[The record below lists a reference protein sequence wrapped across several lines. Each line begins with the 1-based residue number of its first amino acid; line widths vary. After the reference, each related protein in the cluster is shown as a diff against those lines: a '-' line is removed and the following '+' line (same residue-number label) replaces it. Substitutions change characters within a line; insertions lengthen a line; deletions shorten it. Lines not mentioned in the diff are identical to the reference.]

1 MVEGICCC
9 GVDLL
14 WRPRNYTFW
23 RVAGRTDLSGNG
35 AISTTLFPRNR
46 SVRAAA
52 NAFLANWSRSVGGAN
67 GNYAE
72 IFEKYI
78 GKNTPLGLARG
89 QNALYNKG
97 GILYAPPVR

>member
-1 MVEGICCC
+1 M
-9 GVDLL
+9 
-14 WRPRNYTFW
+14 R
-23 RVAGRTDLSGNG
+23 
-35 AISTTLFPRNR
+35 AIS
-46 SVRAAA
+46 
-52 NAFLANWSRSVGGAN
+52 AN

>member
-1 MVEGICCC
+1 MSSGTKNPEINRLLGTEGSIAKWL
-9 GVDLL
+9 GLDAK
-14 WRPRNYTFW
+14 WAMR
-23 RVAGRTDLSGNG
+23 
-35 AISTTLFPRNR
+35 AIS
-46 SVRAAA
+46 
-52 NAFLANWSRSVGGAN
+52 AN